1 MKQWTS
7 AMLSGFALALVLVVS
22 GIAPVTAQQG
32 DITLQQARVKTLAPE
47 GMPLSLD
54 YSAVATI
61 DGQRALTCRATNNT
75 NQPITAVGMGLSV
88 HKSDGNVRGGEGWIT
103 GVDIAPHSSVDISVR
118 LTTSLQPG
126 DQVVLQLEEVRSPTG
141 SWKADPMQLIEASKA
156 FVKGEKYLL
165 PKARYVG
172 NR

>member
-7 AMLSGFALALVLVVS
+7 AMPSGFVLTLILVVS

-32 DITLQQARVKTLAPE
+32 DISVEQTRVKTLVPE
-47 GMPLSLD
+47 AMPLNLD

-75 NQPITAVGMGLSV
+75 NQQITAVGMGLSV
-88 HKSDGNVRGGEGWIT
+88 YKSDGNVRGGEGWIT
-103 GVDIAPHSSVDISVR
+103 GVEIAPHASVDISIR

-126 DQVVLQLEEVRSPTG
+126 DQVVLQLQEVRSPAG
-141 SWKADPMQLIEASKA
+141 SWKADQMQLIQASKA
-156 FVKGEKYLL
+156 YVKGDKYLL
-165 PKARYVG
+165 PKASYVG